1 MEMIEKEEL
10 VDLIEKAELE
20 RMQGEKDVWEKHIYL
35 EDNSVLIVGYEE
47 EEVTVKPDP
56 EEETI
61 KNYYWYWEL
70 RDSQTWDVLFEN
82 HNKVFSFCESEMG
95 TYSDQER
102 VEDVVG
108 DIDEGNVCAWSEKDL
123 IEDISEDIADKVLE
137 WLSIIKKEEK
147 IKYN

>member
-1 MEMIEKEEL
+1 MIDKEEL
-10 VDLIEKAELE
+10 VDMIEKAELE
-20 RMQGEKDVWEKHIYL
+20 RMQGDKDVWEKHIYL
-35 EDNSVLIVGYEE
+35 DDTKVLVVGYEE
-47 EEVTVKPDP
+47 EEVNVTPDP

-61 KNYYWYWEL
+61 KNYFWYWEL
-70 RDSQTWDVLFEN
+70 RDSKTWDVLFEN

-108 DIDEGNVCAWSEKDL
+108 DIDEIEVCAWGEKDL

-137 WLSIIKKEEK
+137 WLAIIKRSGERSRK
-147 IKYN
+147 

>member
-47 EEVTVKPDP
+47 EEVNVKPDP